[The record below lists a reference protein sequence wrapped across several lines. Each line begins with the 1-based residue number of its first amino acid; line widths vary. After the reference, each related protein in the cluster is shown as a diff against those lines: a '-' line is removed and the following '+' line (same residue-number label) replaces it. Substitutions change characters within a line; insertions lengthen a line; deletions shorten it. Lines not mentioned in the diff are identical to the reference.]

1 MKSTMFFVIKL
12 FFLWLIF
19 FLCQRMLFYV
29 HYWSDFDTSFF
40 TLLKLPYHALRI
52 DISSFAYLCGLPFI
66 FLAISTLNLTKK
78 WQSIFIKLSKGFIW
92 FSAVISAVIFSSE
105 LVSYYEWR
113 AKLSSK
119 IFIHFETPSE
129 IFRTSSGN
137 STWWFLL
144 YLLLQLVVFYI
155 LYKWI
160 IKPINFE
167 ETKQNFVV
175 KFMFFIGFTVI
186 GGGLFA
192 LGFRGGWQ
200 EIPISATNGYYTNS
214 QITNDLSVNS
224 TWNFIHMTYEYF
236 NTDFEDYYNSVPEKE
251 AKQLVQQLFKITEPD
266 TLAIFKTDTPNI
278 IFVTLEGW
286 SAQMIEPLGGLKG
299 VTPNF
304 NQLTK
309 EGLLFTQIYATSE
322 TSETGHTSIYSGYPT
337 LPKISMSTES
347 AKCRQMPSVIHALKQ
362 KNYSSSYYFGGALSY
377 GNIGGYMTEIGWD
390 RLTDE
395 NELQHLNPKGN
406 LGIHDEAMFSYF
418 YSEIKQAKRP
428 YVYGLFTQS
437 THAPYDMDAP
447 YLEEYPDD
455 DYIKSMHYADAKIK
469 IFTDNLKKLTD
480 FNNTIVVFVADHGKT
495 NLVNN
500 NRYVDDFYH
509 IPVLI
514 WGGGLKNE
522 MKGDSITKIGS
533 QNDIVKTILN
543 QLNYNTD
550 AFNWSKDLLNISTKE
565 WAIITTSYT
574 YGIKTPSGCII
585 HQFIDEV
592 DVYNSYTDTAEA
604 KIQLKNCRAIIESV
618 YREFKA
624 F

>member
-1 MKSTMFFVIKL
+1 MKENLLFVVKL

-19 FLCQRMLFYV
+19 FFCQRLLFLV
-29 HYWSDFDTSFF
+29 HYWGDFDSSFS
-40 TLLKLPYHALRI
+40 TLLQLPYHALRI
-52 DISSFAYLCGLPFI
+52 DVSSFAYLSGIPFI
-66 FLAISTLNLTKK
+66 FLAISTLELTQK
-78 WQSIFIKLSKGFIW
+78 WQSFFIKLSKGFIW
-92 FSAVISAVIFSSE
+92 FSAVVSAIIFSSE

-144 YLLLQLVVFYI
+144 YFVIQLILFYF
-155 LYKWI
+155 LYKWL
-160 IKPINFE
+160 IKPIIFKKSNH
-167 ETKQNFVV
+167 KLIA
-175 KFMFFIGFTVI
+175 KFMFFMGFTVV
-186 GGGLFA
+186 GGTLFG

-224 TWNFIHMTYEYF
+224 AWNFIHMTYEYF
-236 NTDFEDYYNSVPEKE
+236 NTDFEDYYNNVPEKE
-251 AKQLVQQLFKITEPD
+251 AEQLVQQLFETTEQD
-266 TLAIFKTDTPNI
+266 TLEIFKTTTPNI

-286 SAQMIEPLGGLKG
+286 SAQMIEPLGGLEG

-304 NQLTK
+304 NALAS

-347 AKCRQMPSVIHALKQ
+347 AKCRQMPSLLNVLDKD
-362 KNYSSSYYFGGALSY
+362 YESSYYFGGALSY

-395 NELQHLNPKGN
+395 NDLQHLNPKGN
-406 LGIHDEAMFSYF
+406 LGIHDEAMFKYF
-418 YSEIKQAKRP
+418 FDEIKSAKRP

-447 YLEEYPDD
+447 YLDEYPND
-455 DYIKSMHYADAKIK
+455 DYIKSMHYADEQIK
-469 IFTDNLKKLTD
+469 RFTDKLKSLPD
-480 FNNTIVVFVADHGKT
+480 FENTIVVFIADHGKT
-495 NLVNN
+495 NSVNN
-500 NRYVDDFYH
+500 NRYIDDFYH
-509 IPVLI
+509 IPTLI
-514 WGGGLKNE
+514 WGGGLKPQYNGE
-522 MKGDSITKIGS
+522 NINKIGS

-543 QLNYNTD
+543 QLNYNTSE
-550 AFNWSKDLLNISTKE
+550 FNWGKDLLNPSTKE

-574 YGIKTPSGCII
+574 YGIKTPNGCII
-585 HQFIDEV
+585 HQFIDDI
-592 DVYNSYTDTAEA
+592 DVYNSYSDSVEA